1 MKEYAGSVLMFVE
14 NGFPADSRVRN
25 EAFTLAANGYKVTV
39 IALRGP
45 AEARRETVGGVTV
58 YRIRRLT
65 LFEKLPG
72 ARPSGM
78 KALLGRLSV
87 VGGYLAEYIYFTAA
101 CLVLSWYIALREGF
115 DVAHAHNP
123 PDTLFVVGAIHK
135 LFGRKF
141 VFDHHDLSAELY
153 LSRYRKTTEGS
164 VTWVLKLLE
173 KLSVTLADVVIETNE
188 SYRAIDVRRNGID
201 PDKVFIVR
209 NGPDLAR
216 VRLVEP
222 DQRLRSMG
230 RTILG
235 YVGAMNP
242 QDGVDYL
249 LRALSRLVHDL
260 GRTDFYCVLIGDG
273 DSRAALESQ
282 AIELKVA
289 DRVLF
294 TGFIPE
300 EDLWRYLSSADIC
313 LDPNP
318 SSPLNDVSTWIKV
331 MEYMALGKPVISFD
345 LKETRSTAS
354 DAALYVTPN
363 DETGFAEAIAQLMD
377 DPVRRHKMGEFGTRR
392 VQSHLGWHITSQ
404 NLVKAYGR
412 LCAKA
417 AYPEAN
423 RPEASRPAATL

>member
-1 MKEYAGSVLMFVE
+1 VA
-14 NGFPADSRVRN
+14 
-25 EAFTLAANGYKVTV
+25 
-39 IALRGP
+39 
-45 AEARRETVGGVTV
+45 GVTV
-58 YRIRRLT
+58 YRIPRLT
-65 LFEKLPG
+65 LFAKLPG

-78 KALLGRLSV
+78 KALLNRLTVV
-87 VGGYLAEYIYFTAA
+87 VGYVAEYIYFTSA

-123 PDTLFVVGAIHK
+123 PDTLFLVGAIHK
-135 LFGRKF
+135 VFGRKF

-153 LSRYRKTTEGS
+153 LSRYRKTTDGA
-164 VTWVLKLLE
+164 VTRVLKLLE
-173 KLSVTLADVVIETNE
+173 KLSVRLADVVIETNE
-188 SYRAIDVRRNGID
+188 SYRAIDIERNGID

-209 NGPDLAR
+209 NGPDLRR

-222 DQRLRSMG
+222 NQRLRSTG
-230 RTILG
+230 HTILV

-249 LRALSRLVHDL
+249 LRALSHLLHDL
-260 GRTDFYCVLIGDG
+260 RRTDFYCVLIGDG

-282 AIELKVA
+282 AITLKVA

-294 TGFIPE
+294 TGFIPD
-300 EDLWRYLSSADIC
+300 EDLLRYLSSADIC

-331 MEYMALGKPVISFD
+331 MEYMALGRPVISFD
-345 LKETRSTAS
+345 LKETRTSAS

-363 DETGFAEAIAQLMD
+363 DETAFAEAIAQLMD
-377 DPVRRHKMGEFGTRR
+377 DPARRRKMGEFGTRR

-412 LCAKA
+412 LCAKT
-417 AYPEAN
+417 AYPNPAV
-423 RPEASRPAATL
+423 PDASRPATTL